1 MSTLSCSVT
10 STGITAPTYSDILS
24 TLQSAYF
31 SIFGSDAYLGN
42 DSQDGQLLAIFAAA
56 INDNNAATI
65 AAYNSYSPTYAQGI
79 GLSSQVKINGIRRLV
94 ATNSTAP
101 VLITGQ
107 AGTIIN
113 NGLIQDTNSNQ
124 WSIPSPITIPYG
136 GSLTVLA
143 TAVNVG
149 ATYAPTGTITTIIS
163 ATAGWQSVTNT
174 ADATPGNPIETDAQ
188 LRQRQALSTAY
199 AALSTNPALSSAIA
213 NISGV
218 THSVIYEN
226 TTDSADSNGLPG
238 HSICVVVVGGDPNVV
253 AQIIA
258 DKKSEGVDTYGTTT
272 ITGVS
277 NGNTT
282 ISINFFE
289 AIAQNLTLDIL
300 ITAKAGY
307 NTVVAANLQQKAVD
321 FISTLSIG
329 DTIEY
334 SQLIAA
340 LVGPTY
346 KLESVSISINGGSP
360 VVNTDVAIPFNG
372 IPSLPLASVT
382 VST

>member
-188 LRQRQALSTAY
+188 LRQRQTLSTAY

-307 NTVVAANLQQKAVD
+307 NTVVATNLKQKAVD

>member
-10 STGITAPTYSDILS
+10 STGITAQTYSDILS